1 MRATIVKRAPPEMKD
16 YTNGQGEIRQV
27 TESMMQAMKSNLR
40 PTKTTAATGGADAVR
55 AAVAILGAR
64 GEVMIEDTEKGKG
77 GQSGVTRRWVQ
88 KALQWA
94 ADQRWLSQEQHITAV
109 EELSQYTVVSPHRA
123 TLIEL
128 GSGWWGAHEGI
139 IHSRAWDRVVDMDKE
154 QKKIGEKG
162 LTYPAVLGD
171 FKQGIKHPGGLV
183 QWVMA
188 QGCIAESEAK
198 AVWASPACTEESLL
212 QGFNKGKPW
221 AKGKYGGVS
230 ELSAGQ
236 AVTDAVFSSVWE
248 WWQRDTTRQ
257 YCVENVGSSAIQ
269 DREQVTSKFGTGYKV
284 HACAYGRQTGKTY
297 LFWMAP
303 RTLREFQ
310 KLELNRK
317 TKCKACKE
325 GTRHKYTA
333 APYRKRGDMRQRPRE
348 QGCSQQAAAN
358 RVPPLLAE
366 HIAIAM
372 KRACEK
378 ETRCQA
384 AQA

>member
-55 AAVAILGAR
+55 AAVAILGAK

-77 GQSGVTRRWVQ
+77 GQSGVARRWVQ

-109 EELSQYTVVSPHRA
+109 EELSQYTVISTHRD

-188 QGCIAESEAK
+188 QGCIAESEAQ

-230 ELSAGQ
+230 ERRRRRKQREG
-236 AVTDAVFSSVWE
+236 
-248 WWQRDTTRQ
+248 QRDR
-257 YCVENVGSSAIQ
+257 GLA
-269 DREQVTSKFGTGYKV
+269 G
-284 HACAYGRQTGKTY
+284 
-297 LFWMAP
+297 AP
-303 RTLREFQ
+303 R
-310 KLELNRK
+310 
-317 TKCKACKE
+317 
-325 GTRHKYTA
+325 
-333 APYRKRGDMRQRPRE
+333 
-348 QGCSQQAAAN
+348 
-358 RVPPLLAE
+358 
-366 HIAIAM
+366 
-372 KRACEK
+372 
-378 ETRCQA
+378 
-384 AQA
+384 